1 MRVAVQSISDCWVI
15 LQPLQ
20 FLGQWQ
26 VGRGP
31 VRQHA
36 SSLTRNSLYLPLS
49 QSVVFADANAIQ
61 ATCPESF
68 RCPNPLH
75 STLYDHGIFRITAAA
90 PALSVADPMAN
101 ALASIRVIDDS
112 DADLIVLPE
121 LGLSGYTCGDLF
133 ATDSLLNGCLDAL
146 SQLVDHTATHR
157 AMVVVG
163 LPLSVQSGLMN
174 CAALV
179 ADGAIRGI
187 VPKSFLPNYREFYE
201 QRHFRAASVADPR
214 MVKVLDRDIPFGT
227 DLLFSRGEARVG
239 IEICEDLW
247 MPIPP
252 SSHAALAGANV
263 LLNLSASNETIGKAS
278 WRRDLVRSQS
288 GRCLA
293 AYAYSSAGPGE
304 SSSDLVFGGHCMIAE
319 NGAVLGESRR
329 IGDGVEPVVVPSMAV
344 TRDVDLQR
352 LEHDRR
358 VTGAFADA
366 RSPQHEFRRIGC
378 NPKKIAGNTTR
389 TDLKRNVDGQPFVPS
404 GEQELEA
411 RCSEVFAIQ
420 IAGLVKRL
428 SRLPA
433 ETVLSI
439 GVSGGLDSSLA
450 LLVAIRACD
459 VAGRSRA
466 DIHGVTMPG
475 YGTTTHTRE
484 SADQL
489 ISATGITGECMD
501 IRALCLDTFR
511 SLGHEPLGIKI
522 SLDTTVET
530 LQSQLLE
537 VPVGT
542 PDLIFENVQARM
554 RTMLLMNRGF
564 VLGTG
569 DMSEQALG
577 WCTYN
582 ADHISM
588 YNVNTSIPK
597 TLVRFLVRY
606 AAENYFDG
614 KLKALLHRVADTPIS
629 PELLPPAAD
638 GSIQQST
645 EAEIG
650 DYELHDFFLFHF
662 VRNGFSKGKIL
673 YLAEHARFTRHYDAL
688 SIAATFEKFLVRF
701 FANQFKRN
709 CVPDGPKVGSVS
721 LSPRGDWRMPSDAD
735 SDAFRDD
742 A

>member
-1 MRVAVQSISDCWVI
+1 MGLSIRFQLISTSVA
-15 LQPLQ
+15 
-20 FLGQWQ
+20 
-26 VGRGP
+26 
-31 VRQHA
+31 
-36 SSLTRNSLYLPLS
+36 LY
-49 QSVVFADANAIQ
+49 
-61 ATCPESF
+61 E
-68 RCPNPLH
+68 
-75 STLYDHGIFRITAAA
+75 HGIFRITAAA
-90 PALSVADPMAN
+90 PELAIANPLAN
-101 ALASIRVIDDS
+101 AHASIEIINAA

-121 LGLSGYTCGDLF
+121 LGVSGYTCGDLF
-133 ATDSLLNGCLDAL
+133 ATEGLLGGCLDGLREIVA
-146 SQLVDHTATHR
+146 HTAEHG

-163 LPLSVQSGLMN
+163 LPLSVQNALMN
-174 CAALV
+174 CAVLA
-179 ADGAIRGI
+179 AEGRICGI

-201 QRHFRAASVADPR
+201 KRHFRAASAGDP
-214 MVKVLDRDIPFGT
+214 KVIEVLGQQVPFGT
-227 DLLFSRGEARVG
+227 DLLFSRGAANIG

-252 SSHAALAGANV
+252 SSYAALAGANV
-263 LLNLSASNETIGKAS
+263 LVNLSASNETIGKAT

-293 AYAYSSAGPGE
+293 AYAYASAGAGE
-304 SSSDLVFGGHCMIAE
+304 STSDLVFGGHCMIAE
-319 NGAVLGESRR
+319 NGSILGESRR
-329 IGDGVEPVVVPSMAV
+329 IGDGLDPVVVPSMSV
-344 TRDVDLQR
+344 TCDIDLQR
-352 LEHDRR
+352 LAHDRQ
-358 VTGAFADA
+358 VTGSFDDA
-366 RSPQHEFRRIGC
+366 RAQQHEFRKVDCDPERHVR
-378 NPKKIAGNTTR
+378 PTLR
-389 TDLKRNVDGQPFVPS
+389 SDLRRAVDGQPFVPS
-404 GEQELEA
+404 GEKELEE
-411 RCSEVFAIQ
+411 RCSEIFAIQ
-420 IAGLVKRL
+420 ISGLVKRL

-433 ETVLSI
+433 GTKLAI
-439 GVSGGLDSSLA
+439 GVSGGLDSTLA

-475 YGTTTHTRE
+475 FGTTNHTRQ
-484 SADQL
+484 SAERL
-489 ISATGITGECMD
+489 IAVTGITGECIE
-501 IRALCLDTFR
+501 IRDLCLDTFR
-511 SLGHEPLGIKI
+511 SLGHHPFGIQI
-522 SLDTTVET
+522 NDETTAESL
-530 LQSQLLE
+530 QRQLLG
-537 VPVGT
+537 VPAGT
-542 PDLIFENVQARM
+542 PDLTFENVQARV

-606 AAENYFDG
+606 AADNYFG
-614 KLKALLHRVADTPIS
+614 GQLKELLHRVADTPIS

-662 VRNGFSKGKIL
+662 VRNGFSHQKIL
-673 YLAEHARFTRHYDAL
+673 FLAERASFTRNY
-688 SIAATFEKFLVRF
+688 SSEVIEATFEKFVDRF

-735 SDAFRDD
+735 ADAFRDGK
-742 A
+742 

>member
-1 MRVAVQSISDCWVI
+1 MSVANPS
-15 LQPLQ
+15 
-20 FLGQWQ
+20 
-26 VGRGP
+26 
-31 VRQHA
+31 
-36 SSLTRNSLYLPLS
+36 
-49 QSVVFADANAIQ
+49 ANA
-61 ATCPESF
+61 
-68 RCPNPLH
+68 H
-75 STLYDHGIFRITAAA
+75 
-90 PALSVADPMAN
+90 
-101 ALASIRVIDDS
+101 ASIRMVDDT

-121 LGLSGYTCGDLF
+121 LGVSGYSCGDLF
-133 ATDSLLNGCLDAL
+133 ATQDLLSGCLEGLQDI
-146 SQLVDHTATHR
+146 VEHTAGHG

-163 LPLSVQSGLMN
+163 LPLSVQSALMN
-174 CAALV
+174 CAVLV
-179 ADGAIRGI
+179 AEGRIHGI

-201 QRHFRAASVADPR
+201 QRHFRAASAVDP
-214 MVKVLDRDIPFGT
+214 KVIEVLGQQVPFGT
-227 DLLFSRGEARVG
+227 DLLFSRGEANIG

-263 LLNLSASNETIGKAS
+263 LVNLSASNETIGKAA

-293 AYAYSSAGPGE
+293 AYAYASAGAGE
-304 SSSDLVFGGHCMIAE
+304 STSDLVFGGHCMIAE
-319 NGAVLGESRR
+319 NGSMLGESRR
-329 IGDGVEPVVVPSMAV
+329 IGDGRDPVVVPSMSV
-344 TRDVDLQR
+344 TCDVDLQR
-352 LEHDRR
+352 LKHDRH
-358 VTGAFADA
+358 VIGSFDDA
-366 RSPQHEFRRIGC
+366 RTRQHEFRCVDC
-378 NPKKIAGNTTR
+378 NPENNARPKLHSE
-389 TDLKRNVDGQPFVPS
+389 LKRSVDGQPFVPS
-404 GEQELEA
+404 GEQELED
-411 RCSEVFAIQ
+411 RCSEIFSIQ

-428 SRLPA
+428 SRLPVG
-433 ETVLSI
+433 TKLSI
-439 GVSGGLDSSLA
+439 GISGGLDSTLA
-450 LLVAIRACD
+450 LLVAVRACD

-475 YGTTTHTRE
+475 FGTTEHTRH
-484 SADQL
+484 SADHL
-489 ISATGITGECMD
+489 IAATGITGECIE
-501 IRALCLDTFR
+501 IRELCLDTFR
-511 SLGHEPLGIKI
+511 SLGHEPLGVKI
-522 SLDTTVET
+522 NDETTAESLQEKLID
-530 LQSQLLE
+530 
-537 VPVGT
+537 VPAGT
-542 PDLIFENVQARM
+542 PDLTFENVQARV

-606 AAENYFDG
+606 AAENYFG
-614 KLKALLHRVADTPIS
+614 GQLKELLHRVADTPIS

-662 VRNGFSKGKIL
+662 VRNGFTQQKIL
-673 YLAEHARFTRHYDAL
+673 FLAEHASFSRDYSAEVIL
-688 SIAATFEKFLVRF
+688 ATFEKFIGRF

-735 SDAFRDD
+735 ADAFRDGN
-742 A
+742 

>member
-1 MRVAVQSISDCWVI
+1 MEM
-15 LQPLQ
+15 
-20 FLGQWQ
+20 
-26 VGRGP
+26 VGDG
-31 VRQHA
+31 
-36 SSLTRNSLYLPLS
+36 
-49 QSVVFADANAIQ
+49 
-61 ATCPESF
+61 
-68 RCPNPLH
+68 
-75 STLYDHGIFRITAAA
+75 
-90 PALSVADPMAN
+90 
-101 ALASIRVIDDS
+101 
-112 DADLIVLPE
+112 DADLVVLPE
-121 LGLSGYTCGDLF
+121 LGVSGYTCGDLF
-133 ATDSLLNGCLDAL
+133 ATEALLGGCLEAL
-146 SQLVDHTATHR
+146 QGIVKHSAGHG

-163 LPLSVQSGLMN
+163 LPLAVQGALMN
-174 CAALV
+174 CAVLV
-179 ADGAIRGI
+179 AEGRIRGI

-201 QRHFRAASVADPR
+201 QRHFRAASADDPKL
-214 MVKVLDRDIPFGT
+214 VEVLGEQVPFGT
-227 DLLFSRGEARVG
+227 DLLFSRGEATIG

-263 LLNLSASNETIGKAS
+263 LVNLSASNETIGKAA

-293 AYAYSSAGPGE
+293 AYAYASAGAGE
-304 SSSDLVFGGHCMIAE
+304 STSDLVFGGHCMIAE
-319 NGAVLGESRR
+319 NGAILDESRR
-329 IGDGVEPVVVPSMAV
+329 VGDGMNPVVVPSMSV
-344 TRDVDLQR
+344 TCDIDLQR
-352 LEHDRR
+352 LIHDRQ
-358 VTGAFADA
+358 VTGSFGHAMAQ
-366 RSPQHEFRRIGC
+366 QHEFRSVDC
-378 NPKKIAGNTTR
+378 NPEKNVRPALR
-389 TDLKRNVDGQPFVPS
+389 SELKRFVDGQPFVPS
-404 GEQELEA
+404 GKRELED
-411 RCSEVFAIQ
+411 RCSEIFSIQ

-428 SRLPA
+428 SRLP
-433 ETVLSI
+433 VDSKLSI
-439 GVSGGLDSSLA
+439 GVSGGLDSTLA

-475 YGTTTHTRE
+475 FGTTQHTRQ

-489 ISATGITGECMD
+489 IAVTGITGDCIE
-501 IRALCLDTFR
+501 IRELCLDTFR
-511 SLGHEPLGIKI
+511 SLGHHPLGIEI
-522 SLDTTVET
+522 DDETTAESL
-530 LQSQLLE
+530 QQQLCE
-537 VPVGT
+537 VPPGT
-542 PDLIFENVQARM
+542 PDLTFENVQARV

-606 AAENYFDG
+606 AAENYFGG
-614 KLKALLHRVADTPIS
+614 KLKELLHRVADTPIS

-650 DYELHDFFLFHF
+650 AYELHDFFLFHF
-662 VRNGFSKGKIL
+662 VRNGFNQQKIL
-673 YLAEHARFTRHYDAL
+673 FLAEHASFTRNYSAEVIL
-688 SIAATFEKFLVRF
+688 VTFQKFIERF

-721 LSPRGDWRMPSDAD
+721 LSPRGDWRMQ
-735 SDAFRDD
+735 
-742 A
+742 

>member
-1 MRVAVQSISDCWVI
+1 MSVANPSANA
-15 LQPLQ
+15 
-20 FLGQWQ
+20 
-26 VGRGP
+26 
-31 VRQHA
+31 HA
-36 SSLTRNSLYLPLS
+36 SI
-49 QSVVFADANAIQ
+49 QMVEGAD
-61 ATCPESF
+61 T
-68 RCPNPLH
+68 
-75 STLYDHGIFRITAAA
+75 
-90 PALSVADPMAN
+90 
-101 ALASIRVIDDS
+101 
-112 DADLIVLPE
+112 DLIVLPE
-121 LGLSGYTCGDLF
+121 LGISGYTCGDLF
-133 ATDSLLNGCLDAL
+133 ATEGLLSGCLDAL
-146 SQLVDHTATHR
+146 QQIVEHTAGHGT
-157 AMVVVG
+157 MVVVG

-179 ADGAIRGI
+179 AEGRIHGI

-201 QRHFRAASVADPR
+201 QRHFRAASAVDP
-214 MVKVLDRDIPFGT
+214 KTIEVLGQQVPFGT
-227 DLLFSRGEARVG
+227 DLLFARGEATIG

-263 LLNLSASNETIGKAS
+263 LVNLSASNETIGKAA

-293 AYAYSSAGPGE
+293 AYAYASAGAGE
-304 SSSDLVFGGHCMIAE
+304 STSDLVFGGHCMIAE
-319 NGAVLGESRR
+319 NGSMLDESRR
-329 IGDGVEPVVVPSMAV
+329 IGDGMEPVVVPSMCV
-344 TRDVDLQR
+344 TCDVDLQR

-358 VTGAFADA
+358 VMGSFDDAKTQQHDFRSVDCNPERKTG
-366 RSPQHEFRRIGC
+366 RSPRSE
-378 NPKKIAGNTTR
+378 
-389 TDLKRNVDGQPFVPS
+389 LKRSVDGQPFVPS
-404 GEQELEA
+404 GERELED
-411 RCSEVFAIQ
+411 RCSEIFSIQ

-433 ETVLSI
+433 ATKLAI
-439 GVSGGLDSSLA
+439 GISGGLDSTLA

-475 YGTTTHTRE
+475 FGTTEHTRQ

-489 ISATGITGECMD
+489 IAVTGITGECIE
-501 IRALCLDTFR
+501 IRDLCLDTFR
-511 SLGHEPLGIKI
+511 SLSHDPLGIKI
-522 SLDTTVET
+522 DDGTTAHSL
-530 LQSQLLE
+530 QQQLMN
-537 VPVGT
+537 VPAGT
-542 PDLIFENVQARM
+542 PDLTFENVQARV
-554 RTMLLMNRGF
+554 RTMLLMSRGF

-606 AAENYFDG
+606 AAENYFG
-614 KLKALLHRVADTPIS
+614 GQWKELLHRVADTPIS

-662 VRNGFSKGKIL
+662 VRHGFSQQKIL
-673 YLAEHARFTRHYDAL
+673 FLAKHASFSREYPAEVIL
-688 SIAATFEKFLVRF
+688 ATFEKFIGRF

-735 SDAFRDD
+735 ADAFRDGS
-742 A
+742 

>member
-1 MRVAVQSISDCWVI
+1 VQ
-15 LQPLQ
+15 L
-20 FLGQWQ
+20 
-26 VGRGP
+26 
-31 VRQHA
+31 
-36 SSLTRNSLYLPLS
+36 
-49 QSVVFADANAIQ
+49 
-61 ATCPESF
+61 
-68 RCPNPLH
+68 
-75 STLYDHGIFRITAAA
+75 
-90 PALSVADPMAN
+90 
-101 ALASIRVIDDS
+101 IDDS

-133 ATDSLLNGCLDAL
+133 ATEGLLGGCLEAL
-146 SQLVDHTATHR
+146 REVVDHTAGHGS
-157 AMVVVG
+157 MVVIG
-163 LPLSVQSGLMN
+163 LPLSVQSALMN
-174 CAALV
+174 CAVLV
-179 ADGAIRGI
+179 AEGEIRGI
-187 VPKSFLPNYREFYE
+187 VPKTFLPNYREFYE
-201 QRHFRAASVADPR
+201 QRHFRAASAVDPKT
-214 MVKVLDRDIPFGT
+214 VNIFGQDVPFGT
-227 DLLFSRGEARVG
+227 DLLFSRGEATIG

-252 SSHAALAGANV
+252 SSHASLAGANV
-263 LLNLSASNETIGKAS
+263 LVNLSASNETIGKAD

-304 SSSDLVFGGHCMIAE
+304 STSDLVFGGHCMIAE
-319 NGAVLGESRR
+319 NGAMLGESRR
-329 IGDGVEPVVVPSMAV
+329 IGDGGDPVVVSEMSV

-352 LEHDRR
+352 LTHDRR
-358 VTGAFADA
+358 VIGSFDDA
-366 RSPQHEFRRIGC
+366 RAKQHDFRNIDC
-378 NPKKIAGNTTR
+378 NPKSNSPKAIR
-389 TDLKRNVDGQPFVPS
+389 PELKRTVDGQPFVPS
-404 GEQELEA
+404 GEQELED
-411 RCSEVFAIQ
+411 RCSEIFAIQ

-433 ETVLSI
+433 DTALAI
-439 GVSGGLDSSLA
+439 GVSGGLDSTLA
-450 LLVAIRACD
+450 LLVAVRACD
-459 VAGRSRA
+459 VAGRCRS

-475 YGTTTHTRE
+475 FGTTSHTRQ

-489 ISATGITGECMD
+489 IEATGITGECID
-501 IRALCLDTFR
+501 IRSLCLDTFR
-511 SLGHEPLGIKI
+511 SLGHEPLGLSINPETTAE
-522 SLDTTVET
+522 SL
-530 LQSQLLE
+530 QRQLME
-537 VPVGT
+537 VPAGT
-542 PDLIFENVQARM
+542 PDLTFENVQARV
-554 RTMLLMNRGF
+554 RTMLLMSRGF

-597 TLVRFLVRY
+597 TLVRFLVRH
-606 AAENYFDG
+606 AAENYFG
-614 KLKALLHRVADTPIS
+614 GQLKHLLHRVADTPIS

-662 VRNGFSKGKIL
+662 VRHGFSRTKIL
-673 YLAEHARFTRHYDAL
+673 FLAEHATFTRCYPKET
-688 SIAATFEKFLVRF
+688 IAATFDKFLQRF

-735 SDAFRDD
+735 SDTFRGDS
-742 A
+742 